1 MGGEGEIEEK
11 RKKKNTPEGAEKAP
25 QKNKKEK
32 HTGRCGEKEKDEKLI
47 GIKSGGL
54 HFFTRKNVECHG
66 NY

>member
-1 MGGEGEIEEK
+1 MK
-11 RKKKNTPEGAEKAP
+11 KAP

-54 HFFTRKNVECHG
+54 HFFSTKKRGLSRLRLKIGKNGSIVKG
-66 NY
+66 VRR

>member
-1 MGGEGEIEEK
+1 MK
-11 RKKKNTPEGAEKAP
+11 KAP

-47 GIKSGGL
+47 GIKSGEL

-66 NY
+66 YY